1 MNLLFTFAW
10 VTRGPIVLSNFIKL
24 SPSLR
29 GRWRYKFSR
38 APCDASV
45 FFIKMTAIKGR
56 GKIKFNKGIGFLR
69 ESIDDDTKNV
79 SVLK

>member
-1 MNLLFTFAW
+1 MVA
-10 VTRGPIVLSNFIKL
+10 GDINF
-24 SPSLR
+24 P
-29 GRWRYKFSR
+29 GHPATPPF
-38 APCDASV
+38 